1 MNSIMSI
8 IGLFIFLVLTDFIS
22 SLNKSLL
29 NELIKTKILIDGKN
43 SVYDTLAAILWSKK
57 VYILTGII
65 YSFTLIM
72 IALDVLLGI
81 TQDLNVLIGALA
93 QIVLAIVLAEL
104 IWVVFAP
111 IYIILILPLQAELTK
126 DHNSRLKQKFNLG
139 IHLNLDV
146 FASDNSMGLSPIS
159 SYLLKVSLLI
169 TLYGT
174 SLLYWT
180 QYPVLIISLML
191 LAGIISAPLIYFILP
206 TIGLNKVMRIAKRSA
221 LDNLSYRLREAYR
234 TFTNS
239 ESELNRQEKQDLQ
252 NILLLIDIIEKK
264 REWPFSAKGLRN
276 LLSSFII
283 PIMIFLFNNADS
295 ILAFIQ
301 GG

>member
-159 SYLLKVSLLI
+159 SY
-169 TLYGT
+169 
-174 SLLYWT
+174 
-180 QYPVLIISLML
+180 
-191 LAGIISAPLIYFILP
+191 FILP